1 MKSPY
6 ANNGHA
12 AYLPTATQAIAR
24 RAKEEPELR
33 TFQAW
38 SDDGYK
44 IIKGS
49 KHVGRNADGVCLFSA
64 DQVEKLPRS
73 RRAYSHDPD
82 AEADELVEAFGE
94 DGLDGNPADYG
105 DN

>member
-6 ANNGHA
+6 ADNGHA

-24 RAKEEPELR
+24 RSKEEPELR

-44 IIKGS
+44 IVKGS
-49 KHVGRNADGVCLFSA
+49 KHVGRNADGVCLFSS
-64 DQVEKLPRS
+64 DQVEKLPR
-73 RRAYSHDPD
+73 RAHSGRGDPH
-82 AEADELVEAFGE
+82 AHADEVVEAFGE